1 MNQPLYSISMSSK
14 GGLVSIRDF
23 GTFDHPE
30 VVTGEEE
37 VLFLPSHMMVWT
49 RPDGEGDVLIEVR
62 ADGFDGSG
70 MRRVIAAVMTFH
82 SSIMS
87 ISEATDPEE
96 ETLRLPR
103 AGDWRISVYA
113 AGEPYAHTVV
123 VVLDEKQWK
132 Q

>member
-1 MNQPLYSISMSSK
+1 MNQPLCSISISSK

-23 GTFDHPE
+23 GTRDHPE
-30 VVTGEEE
+30 MITGEEE
-37 VLFLPSHMMVWT
+37 VLFLPSHMMVGT
-49 RPDGEGDVLIEVR
+49 RPDGEGDVIIEVR

-70 MRRVIAAVMTFH
+70 MRRVIDAVMTFH

-96 ETLRLPR
+96 ETLRLPH
-103 AGDWRISVYA
+103 AGDWHMSVYA
-113 AGEPYAHTVV
+113 AGEPYAHTIVL
-123 VVLDEKQWK
+123 VLDEKEWQ